1 MCSGFEIA
9 RPVEIGNERRL
20 LRLPP
25 QQFPSSLA
33 RGRAVDRCDMHEP
46 AKVVGYF
53 LGGFGDDRHVQAAA
67 DHASDVSERHALVGK
82 PVIPGSCGALLKHES
97 VEMSRIEPMHR
108 GPGVEPVAQI
118 CRNALFPRDADES
131 RIGRRG
137 KSSANIGAASGPKYG
152 PRNI

>member
-1 MCSGFEIA
+1 MSADCFGCH
-9 RPVEIGNERRL
+9 
-20 LRLPP
+20 
-25 QQFPSSLA
+25 PSSFRVRSLEA
-33 RGRAVDRCDMHEP
+33 GQSIAATCMNLP
-46 AKVVGYF
+46 NWVGYF